1 MWTLEEL
8 EKNFETSREKGLTS
22 QQAAESF
29 KTSGE
34 NTLTERGKVPAYIV
48 FLHEQ
53 TGFFSLLLWVGAG
66 LCFIAHGLSVYEEEK
81 A

>member
-1 MWTLEEL
+1 MWPLEEL
-8 EKNFETSREKGLTS
+8 ESRFETSREKGLTS

-29 KTSGE
+29 KTAGE
-34 NTLTERGKVPAYIV
+34 NTLTERGKVPGYIV

-53 TGFFSLLLWVGAG
+53 TGFFSLLLWVGGG

-81 A
+81 N